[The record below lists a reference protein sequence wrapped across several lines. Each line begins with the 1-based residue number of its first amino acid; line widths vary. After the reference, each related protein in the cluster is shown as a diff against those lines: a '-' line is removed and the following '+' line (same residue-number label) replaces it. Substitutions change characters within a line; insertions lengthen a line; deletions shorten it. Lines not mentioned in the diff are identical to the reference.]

1 MEDQKEFNALLKKHQ
16 LKKTITRLSVLQV
29 LKSRNA
35 AVSQP
40 DLEEVLG
47 KEMDRVTLYRTLA
60 TFEEKGIIHKV
71 LNLSGTANYA
81 LCSTLC
87 TDHQHHDDHVH
98 FNCTNCLN
106 VYCLDGLS
114 IPPINLPKGYLTQ
127 NITLMVYG
135 LCKQCG
141 TTELL

>member
-1 MEDQKEFNALLKKHQ
+1 MEDHKEFSALLSKHQ
-16 LKKTITRLSVLQV
+16 LKKTATRLSVLQV
-29 LKSRNA
+29 LKSRKA

-47 KEMDRVTLYRTLA
+47 NEMDRVTLYRTLA

-81 LCSTLC
+81 LCSKLC
-87 TDHQHHDDHVH
+87 TNHKHQDDHVH

-106 VYCLDGLS
+106 VYCLDSLS
-114 IPPINLPKGYLTQ
+114 IPAINLPKGYLSHSL
-127 NITLMVYG
+127 TLMVYG
-135 LCKQCG
+135 LCKKCSQ
-141 TTELL
+141 TAL

>member
-1 MEDQKEFNALLKKHQ
+1 MEDHKEFSALLKKHQ
-16 LKKTITRLSVLQV
+16 LKKTVTRLSVLEV
-29 LKSRNA
+29 FKSRNS

-40 DLEEVLG
+40 DLEETLG

-81 LCSTLC
+81 LCSSSC
-87 TDHQHHDDHVH
+87 NDHEHHDDHVH

-106 VYCLDGLS
+106 VYCLDSLS
-114 IPPINLPKGYLTQ
+114 IPSINLPSGYTSKS
-127 NITLMVYG
+127 ITLMVYG
-135 LCKQCG
+135 LCEKCN
-141 TTELL
+141 